1 MGRRPWD
8 RCQLARG
15 SSGVRRALQPVE
27 RFLMSQLPPFSRPG
41 TVRAAS
47 AAIESHDSS
56 LPILAEKWPSS
67 PSIAPLALG
76 RHASGRVCMTP
87 QSVFS
92 CGVTAR
98 LQVWVRVRVALGPL
112 YVELSQILGHALFI
126 VVLDG

>member
-1 MGRRPWD
+1 M
-8 RCQLARG
+8 
-15 SSGVRRALQPVE
+15 RRALQPVE

-67 PSIAPLALG
+67 PSIAPFALG
-76 RHASGRVCMTP
+76 KHASGRVCITP

-92 CGVTAR
+92 CGVK
-98 LQVWVRVRVALGPL
+98 VWVLFRVRVRLRLRVRAHVRFKVQELRLG
-112 YVELSQILGHALFI
+112 VKGLGTGLGFC
-126 VVLDG
+126 